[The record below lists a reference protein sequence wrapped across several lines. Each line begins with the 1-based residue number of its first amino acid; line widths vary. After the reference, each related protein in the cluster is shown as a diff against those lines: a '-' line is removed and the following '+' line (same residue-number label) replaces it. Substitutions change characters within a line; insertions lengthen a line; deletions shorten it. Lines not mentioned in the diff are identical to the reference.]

1 MKYKALVVGVS
12 LAIASTFA
20 LAAPTAVTVNGKTI
34 SVQEQEKIIKQ
45 IVKNGQKRTSELEVQ
60 VRNQLIQQEVLLQEA
75 NRLKLAQRS
84 DVKDAIEASRD
95 NVLIN
100 ALIADFAKKNPVKD
114 ADVKKFYDDQKKAY
128 GDREYKISV
137 ITVKTD
143 ADAKKVVEDL
153 KDGDKFD
160 KVAKKYS
167 LDESTKGNGGKIDKW
182 ASAANFPQMIGY
194 AIRSTEKGKFT
205 EVPIQS
211 NGAFHIIK
219 VDDSRKAE
227 LFPSYDKSKEHYRN
241 MLVQT
246 KVQANIQELFQK
258 AKINIG
264 NK

>member
-34 SVQEQEKIIKQ
+34 SVQEQEKIINQ

-128 GDREYKISV
+128 GDRE
-137 ITVKTD
+137 
-143 ADAKKVVEDL
+143 
-153 KDGDKFD
+153 
-160 KVAKKYS
+160 
-167 LDESTKGNGGKIDKW
+167 
-182 ASAANFPQMIGY
+182 
-194 AIRSTEKGKFT
+194 
-205 EVPIQS
+205 
-211 NGAFHIIK
+211 
-219 VDDSRKAE
+219 
-227 LFPSYDKSKEHYRN
+227 
-241 MLVQT
+241 
-246 KVQANIQELFQK
+246 
-258 AKINIG
+258 
-264 NK
+264 

>member
-45 IVKNGQKRTSELEVQ
+45 FVKSGQKRTPELEMQ
-60 VRNQLIQQEVLLQEA
+60 IRNELILQEVILQEA
-75 NRLKLAQRS
+75 NRLKLAQRP
-84 DVKDAIEASRD
+84 DVKDAIENSRKA
-95 NVLIN
+95 VLMR
-100 ALIADFAKKNPVKD
+100 ALSAELAKKNPVKD

-128 GDREYKISV
+128 GDREYKISL

-182 ASAANFPQMIGY
+182 TSVISLPQMIGY

-211 NGAFHIIK
+211 NGVFYIIK
-219 VDDSRKAE
+219 VDDSRKTE
-227 LFPSYDKSKEHYRN
+227 LFPSYEKSKEYYRN
-241 MLVQT
+241 LLVQA
-246 KVQANIQELFQK
+246 KVNANIQELRQK
-258 AKINIG
+258 AEVKIG